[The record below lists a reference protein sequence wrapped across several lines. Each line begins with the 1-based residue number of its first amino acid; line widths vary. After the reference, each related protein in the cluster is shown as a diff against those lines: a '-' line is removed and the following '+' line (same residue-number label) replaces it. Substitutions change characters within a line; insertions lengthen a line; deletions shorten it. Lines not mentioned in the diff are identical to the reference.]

1 MTQSSEKHTYKK
13 GQANDRQAV
22 ADQDDNT
29 TEARPA
35 PDPTPTIGGIALTD
49 LVVTS
54 DSLKGETISIVPIY
68 KVRKPKRH
76 EFFRVHPDSEDGTN
90 DYQMAMLLYISDE
103 EMEKVHYLVTPGLI
117 DYFNG
122 AVRTC
127 SVRLAMSRVGGKPEG
142 APFILVT
149 TIPEEGSGENLWVV
163 SMQAAAEE
171 AKLGWIKACSNKDTG
186 AYDIVKPVDP
196 NAMPEPKWPTTP
208 FPEILEKVF
217 EGRIVSDPDHEIIRK
232 LTGAM

>member
-1 MTQSSEKHTYKK
+1 MAKKTQQLTQDINKDMDLT
-13 GQANDRQAV
+13 
-22 ADQDDNT
+22 DQDDNI
-29 TEARPA
+29 TEARPT

-76 EFFRVHPDSEDGTN
+76 EFFRVHPDSEDGAN
-90 DYQMAMLLYISDE
+90 EYQMAMLLYISDE

-149 TIPEEGSGENLWVV
+149 TIPEEGSGGNLWVV